1 MVFRSWEDKYGFV
14 YLKKSD
20 ADKEFTYFRNEME
33 LLETKIKRLEKDQD
47 QMRNN
52 FVLHTEFIS
61 KITECVQRDQFTML
75 SDYVTSL
82 PKKDEL
88 DEKFQQINEAARKIT
103 EMVHSKFVSKAELD
117 QSNKNLTRDILNE
130 TITQTDYKKIA

>member
-88 DEKFQQINEAARKIT
+88 DEKFLQITESARKIT

>member
-1 MVFRSWEDKYGFV
+1 
-14 YLKKSD
+14 
-20 ADKEFTYFRNEME
+20 
-33 LLETKIKRLEKDQD
+33 
-47 QMRNN
+47 
-52 FVLHTEFIS
+52 
-61 KITECVQRDQFTML
+61 ML

-130 TITQTDYKKIA
+130 TIT